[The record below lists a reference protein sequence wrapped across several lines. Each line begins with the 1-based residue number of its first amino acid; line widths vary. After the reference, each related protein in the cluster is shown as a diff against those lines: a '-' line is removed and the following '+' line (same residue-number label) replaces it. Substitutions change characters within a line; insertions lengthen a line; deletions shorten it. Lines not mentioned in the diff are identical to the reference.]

1 MSSSHD
7 RGALLRDRNL
17 RWLFAGA
24 LISQLGDQFTLI
36 ALPWTVLRLT
46 SDPLV
51 LGTVLAVMGIP
62 RAAFILIGGACVD
75 RHSPQR
81 VLMITKLV
89 NTALL
94 ALLALGV
101 GSGALTLWMLY
112 ALALVIGLA
121 TAFSIPAATSM
132 LPQVA
137 APAQLPA
144 ANGLMMSMRQL
155 SLFLGPV
162 LAGLLI
168 ALSGGD
174 PAQGGNDAQGIALA
188 FGLDAL
194 SFALSAWTLAKVVTR
209 PAAAPSRQAVLSAVA
224 EGLRSCWADRE
235 LRALLGYGA
244 VVSLFIAGPVQ
255 TAMPVLAKSVPAL
268 GAAGLG
274 TMLGAHGAGT
284 LIGLA
289 CAGLRPHWR
298 IGTLGMTVLTIDGLV
313 GLLFTPL
320 GHVSAVWQG
329 AALLLAIGTL
339 AGFMQVMVFTWLQRR
354 VAPAMMGRAMSL
366 FMFVFVGLAPLSAA
380 ATGALLRVLPLP
392 TLFSAAG
399 VLLVAVVAVAM
410 TTSMRRLGSTQPSP
424 AT

>member
-1 MSSSHD
+1 MSTATP

-17 RWLFAGA
+17 RWLFVGA

-36 ALPWTVLRLT
+36 ALPWAVLRMT
-46 SDPLV
+46 NDPLV

-62 RAAFILIGGACVD
+62 RAAFILIGGAFVD

-81 VLMITKLV
+81 VLMVTKLV

-94 ALLALGV
+94 ALLAVGV
-101 GSGALTLWMLY
+101 GTGTLTLWMMY
-112 ALALVIGLA
+112 ALALGIGLA
-121 TAFSIPAATSM
+121 TAFSIPAASSM
-132 LPQVA
+132 LPQVV

-155 SLFLGPV
+155 SLLLGPMM
-162 LAGLLI
+162 AGLLI
-168 ALSGGD
+168 AFSGGD
-174 PAQGGNDAQGIALA
+174 PAQGGNDALGVALA

-194 SFALSAWTLAKVVTR
+194 SFAVSAWTLAKVVTR
-209 PAAAPSRQAVLSAVA
+209 PAPAPARQAVLSAVA
-224 EGLRSCWADRE
+224 EGLRSFWADRE

-244 VVSLFIAGPVQ
+244 VVSLFIAGPVH
-255 TAMPVLAKSVPAL
+255 TAMPVLAKSMPAL

-274 TMLGAHGAGT
+274 TMLAAHGAGT

-289 CAGLRPHWR
+289 AAGLRPHWR

-313 GLLFTPL
+313 GLLFMPM
-320 GHVSAVWQG
+320 GHISAVWQG
-329 AALLLAIGTL
+329 AALLLAIGTMS
-339 AGFMQVMVFTWLQRR
+339 GFMQVMVFSWLQRR

-366 FMFVFVGLAPLSAA
+366 FMFVFVGLAPLSAVA
-380 ATGALLRVLPLP
+380 AGALLRVVSLAS
-392 TLFSAAG
+392 LFTGAG
-399 VLLVAVVAVAM
+399 VLLVAVVLAAM
-410 TTSMRRLGSTQPSP
+410 TTSMRQMGSTQPTP